1 VLDQLAPNT
10 QSVSLYDRFR
20 RCTRRLRHSREPRT
34 NETEG
39 LAEALD
45 VIFEKHRKG
54 PGARLNHLRALKA
67 TDQIAREGIH
77 GANKHHGDF
86 RTFYVVEKD
95 FSSFDESDVDAPWNS
110 DEVLC
115 HALTAEGLPTP
126 SGGALWTASTVQRVK
141 AKLAA

>member
-1 VLDQLAPNT
+1 VK
-10 QSVSLYDRFR
+10 R
-20 RCTRRLRHSREPRT
+20 REPW
-34 NETEG
+34 
-39 LAEALD
+39 
-45 VIFEKHRKG
+45 
-54 PGARLNHLRALKA
+54 ARLSHLRALKA

-77 GANKHHGDF
+77 GAIKHHGDF

-95 FSSFDESDVDAPWNS
+95 LSSFDESDVAAPWNS

-141 AKLAA
+141 AKLAARSPPPPSGG